1 MSMLIMVDL
10 PLLKCPPN
18 TIRKLLASSFAAPSV
33 MSRRT
38 RSSSSLPACL
48 PRSCRN
54 FLLSLESGSSSRPS
68 ACPAAA
74 RPALSAWPDET
85 RWAPR
90 HRVLLPADRGDLVA
104 APARRAGPGRA
115 ARCGVRG
122 APAPGCRARLGGRR
136 DSATTVLPDLKG
148 LRYLHQ
154 LLRRPGAD
162 VSALGLAAAAT
173 GHGGTVVSESG
184 GGELID
190 AQTLAAYRL
199 RLRDI
204 DIELAEAESWADQA
218 RLGQLRLEREAL
230 LHEVGAATGLACCC
244 RRFGSADE
252 RARVAV
258 RKAIAA
264 ALACIENHDPAL
276 ARLLRYTAR
285 TGATCRYDPDPG
297 SPRHLAARPAPA
309 TTTVAAAAPARHRS
323 KLGPAWSR

>member
-104 APARRAGPGRA
+104 APARRAGPAGQRA
-115 ARCGVRG
+115 AVSVAHLHPDAG
-122 APAPGCRARLGGRR
+122 PGWVVGG
-136 DSATTVLPDLKG
+136 TVLPRCCL
-148 LRYLHQ
+148 
-154 LLRRPGAD
+154 
-162 VSALGLAAAAT
+162 T
-173 GHGGTVVSESG
+173 
-184 GGELID
+184 
-190 AQTLAAYRL
+190 
-199 RLRDI
+199 LRDC
-204 DIELAEAESWADQA
+204 
-218 RLGQLRLEREAL
+218 
-230 LHEVGAATGLACCC
+230 ATCTSCSG
-244 RRFGSADE
+244 
-252 RARVAV
+252 ARV
-258 RKAIAA
+258 RM
-264 ALACIENHDPAL
+264 
-276 ARLLRYTAR
+276 
-285 TGATCRYDPDPG
+285 
-297 SPRHLAARPAPA
+297 
-309 TTTVAAAAPARHRS
+309 
-323 KLGPAWSR
+323 